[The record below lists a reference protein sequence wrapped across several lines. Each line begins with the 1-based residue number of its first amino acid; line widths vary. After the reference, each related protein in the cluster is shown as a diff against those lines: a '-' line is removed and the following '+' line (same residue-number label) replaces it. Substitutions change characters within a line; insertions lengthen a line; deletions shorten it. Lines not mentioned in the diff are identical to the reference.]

1 MFKWKRYVLIFIMT
15 AGLSLIFCTTD
26 KGNTSNEAS
35 NNYNGL
41 VSLFQ
46 EFRTFQQPDVS
57 NGGVP
62 DFSDAAMDQ
71 KFRDLRFFQD
81 RLAAID
87 INDWPTSEKID
98 YHLVRAEMNGYE
110 FQHRILSPWSI
121 DPGFYND
128 VISRFRRVR
137 NLPLSNDNLAEFR
150 NRLAIV
156 PEILNQAKDN
166 LSNFSE
172 IAGDLGTLAVLSLN
186 DTKAS
191 YIELSTQISEY
202 HPELES
208 DVDKVLQAIDDYI
221 GWIEANKRKMTAKAG
236 VGKENYNWLLKNVY
250 LFPYTWEDVRTI
262 VELEDNRVIAF
273 QRLEENRNRNTPPL
287 KPAANKE
294 EYKQRVIEAIE
305 HIMKFLREDEIFTVQ
320 DYLEWEDYWMS
331 GWHGFDNPWP
341 EKHDYF
347 FNFSHRE
354 PVMEETHEMIGHSF
368 DGQRYQ
374 HDNRPIRGGRRPYK
388 ISTARGEGFA
398 FALEELLM
406 HAGYLDGRNPHG
418 REIAYEQA
426 AFRTVRALSDVY
438 MHSQDWSLDDAME
451 FCVNNAPSG
460 EMLDGSHHLWYE
472 LDTTLRGV
480 GHHML
485 MVLGKVQFMKLL
497 RDRANQLG
505 DEFNLKVFFDEFF
518 ESGSIP
524 MSLIRWEMTGY
535 DDEIKTLTNN

>member
-1 MFKWKRYVLIFIMT
+1 MFNWKRYAFAFIMT
-15 AGLSLIFCTTD
+15 AGLSLIFCTAD
-26 KGNTSNEAS
+26 NVNTSNEAS

-41 VSLFQ
+41 LSLFQ

-57 NGGVP
+57 DGTP

-71 KFRDLRFFQD
+71 KFRDLRSFQD
-81 RLAAID
+81 RLTAIN
-87 INDWPTSEKID
+87 ISDWPTSEKID

-128 VISRFRRVR
+128 VISRFSRVR
-137 NLPLSNDNLAEFR
+137 NLPLSSDNLADVR
-150 NRLAIV
+150 NRLVTV
-156 PEILNQAKDN
+156 PEILNQAKGN
-166 LSNFSE
+166 LNNFSE
-172 IAGDLGTLAVLSLN
+172 IAGDLGTLAVLSLG

-191 YIELSTQISEY
+191 YIELSKRLTEH

-208 DVDKVLQAIDDYI
+208 DVDNVLQAIDDYI
-221 GWIEANKRKMTAKAG
+221 EWIEANKSKMTAKAG

-262 VELEDNRVIAF
+262 VELEDNRVITF
-273 QRLEENRNRNTPPL
+273 QRLEENRNRNIPPL

-320 DYLEWEDYWMS
+320 DYLEWEDYWMA

-354 PVMEETHEMIGHSF
+354 AVMEETHEMIGHSF

-374 HDNRPIRGGRRPYK
+374 QDNRPIRGGRRPYK

-485 MVLGKVQFMKLL
+485 MVLGKVQLMKLI

-505 DEFNLKVFFDEFF
+505 DEFNLKVFLDEFF

-524 MSLIRWEMTGY
+524 MSLIRWELTGY
-535 DDEIKTLTNN
+535 DDEIKTLTSN